1 LAYKIEEE
9 NGRTL
14 IGIEDLQGR
23 VATERCVGDE
33 WELHNE
39 LGTNVPEANG
49 FIFFANASIKLS
61 VNSMYGFFHIM
72 VSLNN
77 NLKITSKYSSSI
89 SLINLRNFNFFN
101 K

>member
-49 FIFFANASIKLS
+49 FIFLQMHLSSYLLTQCMAS
-61 VNSMYGFFHIM
+61 F
-72 VSLNN
+72 
-77 NLKITSKYSSSI
+77 I
-89 SLINLRNFNFFN
+89 SWLA
-101 K
+101 